1 MQIQD
6 NALREYLKNVYFLT
20 GTPCAGKSTAA
31 RALGRR
37 HGLRVYDADERFS
50 AHQRLSSP
58 ALQPAMNQRFASAD
72 EFFGRSVR
80 EYGQWL
86 RDSARQQL
94 DFVLLDLVRLSGD
107 RPVLCDCQLTLE
119 EADRL
124 SDPSRV
130 AFLIREP
137 SRLAAD
143 YCDRPDH
150 ADFDRFLKSASSP
163 EDAYRKLDET
173 LQSLNRP
180 YWEQIKASRYFY
192 LERTDQSTVEDTV
205 ARLERHFGL

>member
-6 NALREYLKNVYFLT
+6 NVLREALKNVYFLT

-31 RALGRR
+31 RALGRK
-37 HGLRVYDADERFS
+37 HGLLVYDADERFS

-72 EFFGRSVR
+72 EFFGRSVP
-80 EYGQWL
+80 EYCRWL
-86 RDSARQQL
+86 MDSARQQL
-94 DFVLLDLVRLSGD
+94 DFVLLDLARLAAD
-107 RPVLCDCQLTLE
+107 QPVLCDCRLTVE

-124 SDPSRV
+124 SEPGRV

-143 YCDRPDH
+143 YCNRPDH
-150 ADFDRFLKSASSP
+150 ADFDRFLESASSP
-163 EDAYRKLDET
+163 EAACRKLDET
-173 LQSLNRP
+173 LQRLNRP

-205 ARLERHFGL
+205 ARLERHFAL